1 MTLISFS
8 GEIKDLKTNNSVSY
22 HSVNGLQCKV
32 GETVYKSRE
41 EMYKNIFK
49 NGRI

>member
-1 MTLISFS
+1 MRLISFS
-8 GEIKDLKTNNSVSY
+8 DEIKDLKTNRTVVYYSID
-22 HSVNGLQCKV
+22 GLKCKA